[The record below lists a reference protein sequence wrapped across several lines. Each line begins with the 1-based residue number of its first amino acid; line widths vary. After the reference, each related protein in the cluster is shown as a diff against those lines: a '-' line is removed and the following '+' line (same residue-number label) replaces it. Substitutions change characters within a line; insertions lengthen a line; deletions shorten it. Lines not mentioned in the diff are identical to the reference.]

1 MKKASHFVGPV
12 VDRDE
17 NESGVKNRAP
27 NPPFSFMGKNPAHS
41 EDRCRVAE
49 VREARFRRTEVRKR
63 PMKPIGQKS
72 VVTVVASSV
81 VTLSSRCRGVRSRE
95 RDDDATT
102 GGRRAMTRRRG
113 REDDGATVMPP
124 SVMER
129 GPTGEEKGDAVG
141 GREAAAGW
149 RESTLGAR
157 AAALT
162 RANGDGDGSG
172 GGARREKDGDGTM
185 DDAMRPLDA
194 VLGGGSG
201 AASGGGGGGGGGS
214 SSGGGAKA
222 DSLAALLSQALRAD
236 DTALIER
243 CLSVS
248 DSTTIANT
256 VAKLPASAAMKLLS
270 ECAARAQAKPNAGER
285 CAAWARTILLHH
297 AGYASTAPKARATLM
312 RLSQTIESHVSM
324 QGALQSLLGRLE
336 LVLHASAARGS
347 GADVAGEDDLEAT
360 TTVYSEATD
369 AVDVLQDVIAQDD
382 EEKDDEGED
391 WETDEEGESD
401 EEDEEEDSSDD
412 EDEDDA
418 V

>member
-1 MKKASHFVGPV
+1 MTS
-12 VDRDE
+12 
-17 NESGVKNRAP
+17 
-27 NPPFSFMGKNPAHS
+27 
-41 EDRCRVAE
+41 
-49 VREARFRRTEVRKR
+49 
-63 PMKPIGQKS
+63 
-72 VVTVVASSV
+72 
-81 VTLSSRCRGVRSRE
+81 
-95 RDDDATT
+95 T
-102 GGRRAMTRRRG
+102 G
-113 REDDGATVMPP
+113 VMPP

-129 GPTGEEKGDAVG
+129 GPTAGEGDFTNDGAVG
-141 GREAAAGW
+141 GREAAAGGGS

-157 AAALT
+157 AAALM
-162 RANGDGDGSG
+162 RANGGDR
-172 GGARREKDGDGTM
+172 GGAEKDGDGMTVE
-185 DDAMRPLDA
+185 DAMRPLDA
-194 VLGGGSG
+194 VLSGGSG
-201 AASGGGGGGGGGS
+201 ASGEQSQGS
-214 SSGGGAKA
+214 QSSRGGAKA

-336 LVLHASAARGS
+336 LVLHASAARGA
-347 GADVAGEDDLEAT
+347 GADTAGDDDLEAT

-369 AVDVLQDVIAQDD
+369 AVDVLQDVMAQDG
-382 EEKDDEGED
+382 EEEDDEGED

-401 EEDEEEDSSDD
+401 EEEEEEEDSSD

>member
-1 MKKASHFVGPV
+1 
-12 VDRDE
+12 
-17 NESGVKNRAP
+17 
-27 NPPFSFMGKNPAHS
+27 
-41 EDRCRVAE
+41 
-49 VREARFRRTEVRKR
+49 
-63 PMKPIGQKS
+63 
-72 VVTVVASSV
+72 
-81 VTLSSRCRGVRSRE
+81 
-95 RDDDATT
+95 
-102 GGRRAMTRRRG
+102 
-113 REDDGATVMPP
+113 MPP

-129 GPTGEEKGDAVG
+129 GPTGDGDVNDDGALLG
-141 GREAAAGW
+141 GRAAAAGRGS

-157 AAALT
+157 AAALLS
-162 RANGDGDGSG
+162 ANGGDAEKD
-172 GGARREKDGDGTM
+172 GGARRTM
-185 DDAMRPLDA
+185 TGEDAMRPLDA
-194 VLGGGSG
+194 VLSGGST
-201 AASGGGGGGGGGS
+201 GGVGGERGRGS
-214 SSGGGAKA
+214 TNAPSGGAKA

-336 LVLHASAARGS
+336 LVLHASAARGA
-347 GADVAGEDDLEAT
+347 GAADAAGDDDLEAT

-369 AVDVLQDVIAQDD
+369 AVDVLQDVMAQDG
-382 EEKDDEGED
+382 EEEDDEGED

-401 EEDEEEDSSDD
+401 DEDEEEDSSDED

>member
-1 MKKASHFVGPV
+1 
-12 VDRDE
+12 
-17 NESGVKNRAP
+17 
-27 NPPFSFMGKNPAHS
+27 
-41 EDRCRVAE
+41 
-49 VREARFRRTEVRKR
+49 
-63 PMKPIGQKS
+63 
-72 VVTVVASSV
+72 
-81 VTLSSRCRGVRSRE
+81 
-95 RDDDATT
+95 
-102 GGRRAMTRRRG
+102 MTRRRG
-113 REDDGATVMPP
+113 REEDGATTTTGTMPP

-129 GPTGEEKGDAVG
+129 GPTGEGEDMNDYGALG
-141 GREAAAGW
+141 GRAAAAGRGS

-157 AAALT
+157 AAALLS
-162 RANGDGDGSG
+162 ANGGD
-172 GGARREKDGDGTM
+172 AEKDGGAQTTM
-185 DDAMRPLDA
+185 TGEHAMRPLDA
-194 VLGGGSG
+194 VLSGGST
-201 AASGGGGGGGGGS
+201 GGEHGRGS
-214 SSGGGAKA
+214 TNAPSGGAKA

-336 LVLHASAARGS
+336 LVLHASAARGA
-347 GADVAGEDDLEAT
+347 GAADAAGDDDLEAT

-369 AVDVLQDVIAQDD
+369 AVDVLQDVMAQDG
-382 EEKDDEGED
+382 EEEDDEGED

-401 EEDEEEDSSDD
+401 DEEEDSSDED
-412 EDEDDA
+412 DDEDDA

>member
-1 MKKASHFVGPV
+1 
-12 VDRDE
+12 
-17 NESGVKNRAP
+17 
-27 NPPFSFMGKNPAHS
+27 
-41 EDRCRVAE
+41 
-49 VREARFRRTEVRKR
+49 
-63 PMKPIGQKS
+63 
-72 VVTVVASSV
+72 
-81 VTLSSRCRGVRSRE
+81 
-95 RDDDATT
+95 
-102 GGRRAMTRRRG
+102 
-113 REDDGATVMPP
+113 MPP

-129 GPTGEEKGDAVG
+129 GPTAGEGGGDDDDFNDAVG
-141 GREAAAGW
+141 GRAAAAGGGS

-157 AAALT
+157 AAALML
-162 RANGDGDGSG
+162 RANGDR
-172 GGARREKDGDGTM
+172 GGAEEDGDGTTVE
-185 DDAMRPLDA
+185 DAMRPLDA
-194 VLGGGSG
+194 VLSGGSG
-201 AASGGGGGGGGGS
+201 ASGEQSRGS
-214 SSGGGAKA
+214 QSSRGGAKA

-336 LVLHASAARGS
+336 LVLHASAARGA
-347 GADVAGEDDLEAT
+347 GADAAGDDDLEAT

-369 AVDVLQDVIAQDD
+369 AVDVLQDVMAQDG
-382 EEKDDEGED
+382 EEEDDEGED

-401 EEDEEEDSSDD
+401 EEEEEDSSD
-412 EDEDDA
+412 EDEDNA

>member
-1 MKKASHFVGPV
+1 
-12 VDRDE
+12 
-17 NESGVKNRAP
+17 
-27 NPPFSFMGKNPAHS
+27 
-41 EDRCRVAE
+41 
-49 VREARFRRTEVRKR
+49 
-63 PMKPIGQKS
+63 
-72 VVTVVASSV
+72 
-81 VTLSSRCRGVRSRE
+81 
-95 RDDDATT
+95 
-102 GGRRAMTRRRG
+102 MT
-113 REDDGATVMPP
+113 MPP

-129 GPTGEEKGDAVG
+129 GPTGDGDVHDDGASG
-141 GREAAAGW
+141 GRAAAAGRGS

-157 AAALT
+157 AAALL
-162 RANGDGDGSG
+162 RANGGDAEKD
-172 GGARREKDGDGTM
+172 GGARRTM
-185 DDAMRPLDA
+185 TGEDAMGPLDA
-194 VLGGGSG
+194 VLSGGS
-201 AASGGGGGGGGGS
+201 AGGVGGERGRGS
-214 SSGGGAKA
+214 TNAPSGGAKA

-412 EDEDDA
+412 EDDA

>member
-1 MKKASHFVGPV
+1 
-12 VDRDE
+12 
-17 NESGVKNRAP
+17 
-27 NPPFSFMGKNPAHS
+27 
-41 EDRCRVAE
+41 
-49 VREARFRRTEVRKR
+49 
-63 PMKPIGQKS
+63 
-72 VVTVVASSV
+72 
-81 VTLSSRCRGVRSRE
+81 
-95 RDDDATT
+95 
-102 GGRRAMTRRRG
+102 MT
-113 REDDGATVMPP
+113 MPP

-129 GPTGEEKGDAVG
+129 GPTGGDGDVNDDDDGALG
-141 GREAAAGW
+141 GRAAAAGRGS

-157 AAALT
+157 AAALL
-162 RANGDGDGSG
+162 RANDGGDAEKD
-172 GGARREKDGDGTM
+172 GGARRTM
-185 DDAMRPLDA
+185 TGEDAMGPLDA
-194 VLGGGSG
+194 VLSGGST
-201 AASGGGGGGGGGS
+201 GGVGGERGRGS
-214 SSGGGAKA
+214 STTAPSSGGAKA

-336 LVLHASAARGS
+336 LVLHASAARGA
-347 GADVAGEDDLEAT
+347 GAADAAGDDDLEAT

-369 AVDVLQDVIAQDD
+369 AVDVLQDVMAQDG
-382 EEKDDEGED
+382 EEEDDEGED

-401 EEDEEEDSSDD
+401 DEDEEEDSSDED

>member
-1 MKKASHFVGPV
+1 
-12 VDRDE
+12 
-17 NESGVKNRAP
+17 
-27 NPPFSFMGKNPAHS
+27 
-41 EDRCRVAE
+41 
-49 VREARFRRTEVRKR
+49 
-63 PMKPIGQKS
+63 
-72 VVTVVASSV
+72 
-81 VTLSSRCRGVRSRE
+81 
-95 RDDDATT
+95 
-102 GGRRAMTRRRG
+102 MT
-113 REDDGATVMPP
+113 MPP

-129 GPTGEEKGDAVG
+129 GPTGDGDVHDDGASG
-141 GREAAAGW
+141 GRAAAAGRGS

-157 AAALT
+157 AAALL
-162 RANGDGDGSG
+162 RANGGDAEKD
-172 GGARREKDGDGTM
+172 GGARRTM
-185 DDAMRPLDA
+185 TGEDAMGPLDA
-194 VLGGGSG
+194 VLSGGS
-201 AASGGGGGGGGGS
+201 AGGVGGERGRGS
-214 SSGGGAKA
+214 TNAPSGGAKA

-336 LVLHASAARGS
+336 LVLHASAARGA
-347 GADVAGEDDLEAT
+347 GAADAAGDDDLEAT

-369 AVDVLQDVIAQDD
+369 AVDVLQDVMAQDG
-382 EEKDDEGED
+382 EEEDDEGED

-401 EEDEEEDSSDD
+401 DEDEEEDSSDED

>member
-1 MKKASHFVGPV
+1 
-12 VDRDE
+12 
-17 NESGVKNRAP
+17 
-27 NPPFSFMGKNPAHS
+27 
-41 EDRCRVAE
+41 
-49 VREARFRRTEVRKR
+49 
-63 PMKPIGQKS
+63 
-72 VVTVVASSV
+72 
-81 VTLSSRCRGVRSRE
+81 
-95 RDDDATT
+95 
-102 GGRRAMTRRRG
+102 
-113 REDDGATVMPP
+113 
-124 SVMER
+124 
-129 GPTGEEKGDAVG
+129 
-141 GREAAAGW
+141 
-149 RESTLGAR
+149 
-157 AAALT
+157 
-162 RANGDGDGSG
+162 
-172 GGARREKDGDGTM
+172 
-185 DDAMRPLDA
+185 MRPLDA
-194 VLGGGSG
+194 VLSGGGSG
-201 AASGGGGGGGGGS
+201 ASGEQSQGS
-214 SSGGGAKA
+214 QSSRGGAKA

-336 LVLHASAARGS
+336 LVLHASAARGA
-347 GADVAGEDDLEAT
+347 GADAAGDDDLEAT

-369 AVDVLQDVIAQDD
+369 AVDVLQDVMAQDG
-382 EEKDDEGED
+382 EEEDDEGED

-401 EEDEEEDSSDD
+401 EEEEEEEDSSD

>member
-1 MKKASHFVGPV
+1 MTS
-12 VDRDE
+12 
-17 NESGVKNRAP
+17 
-27 NPPFSFMGKNPAHS
+27 
-41 EDRCRVAE
+41 
-49 VREARFRRTEVRKR
+49 
-63 PMKPIGQKS
+63 
-72 VVTVVASSV
+72 
-81 VTLSSRCRGVRSRE
+81 
-95 RDDDATT
+95 T
-102 GGRRAMTRRRG
+102 G
-113 REDDGATVMPP
+113 VMPP

-129 GPTGEEKGDAVG
+129 GPTAGEGDFTNDGAVG
-141 GREAAAGW
+141 GREAAAGGGS

-157 AAALT
+157 AAALM
-162 RANGDGDGSG
+162 RANGGDR
-172 GGARREKDGDGTM
+172 GGAEKDGDGTTVE
-185 DDAMRPLDA
+185 DAMRPLDA
-194 VLGGGSG
+194 VLSGGGSG
-201 AASGGGGGGGGGS
+201 ASGEQSQGS
-214 SSGGGAKA
+214 QSGRGGAKA

-336 LVLHASAARGS
+336 LVLHASAARGA
-347 GADVAGEDDLEAT
+347 GADAAGVDDLEAT

-369 AVDVLQDVIAQDD
+369 AVDVLQDVMAQDG
-382 EEKDDEGED
+382 EEEDDEGED

-401 EEDEEEDSSDD
+401 EEEEEEEDSSD

>member
-1 MKKASHFVGPV
+1 
-12 VDRDE
+12 
-17 NESGVKNRAP
+17 
-27 NPPFSFMGKNPAHS
+27 
-41 EDRCRVAE
+41 
-49 VREARFRRTEVRKR
+49 
-63 PMKPIGQKS
+63 MKPIGQKS
-72 VVTVVASSV
+72 VVASRRVGRDSFVSV
-81 VTLSSRCRGVRSRE
+81 SGRSFE

-102 GGRRAMTRRRG
+102 RRDDGRTTMTRRRG

-162 RANGDGDGSG
+162 RANGEGDGSG